1 MCVRVF
7 QTVQSERSLSEEGGA
22 KLNISAAVLEE
33 SLQIYET
40 AEGQFMFY
48 KTVTL
53 REGVGVVR
61 GGWVSGGVE

>member
-48 KTVTL
+48 KTV
-53 REGVGVVR
+53 
-61 GGWVSGGVE
+61 S